1 MYTTIIIHLI
11 CYNSIKNKV
20 PEMKK
25 IALIFLLIVSFLFAK
40 EDYSEMSTQELIAI
54 IGYVKD
60 SNKDSFIKE
69 LNSRIP
75 TMTEDEKNLYKE
87 TIEKLDQDEK

>member
-1 MYTTIIIHLI
+1 
-11 CYNSIKNKV
+11 
-20 PEMKK
+20 MKK
-25 IALIFLLIVSFLFAK
+25 ITLIFLLSLCFVFAK

-75 TMTEDEKNLYKE
+75 TMTKKKKNLYKE
-87 TIEKLDQDEK
+87 TIEKLDQNEK